1 MIKFPLLTPYDIS
14 ENRFPL
20 YQHLKSLL
28 FVKKLLPSTVQTS
41 RSSQSEQIWFGAAP
55 GLLGVSVA
63 QLVEQVICWFEGHWL
78 DP

>member
-28 FVKKLLPSTVQTS
+28 FVKKLLPSTVQTCLG
-41 RSSQSEQIWFGAAP
+41 GAANQNKS
-55 GLLGVSVA
+55 GLG
-63 QLVEQVICWFEGHWL
+63 QPQGY
-78 DP
+78 

>member
-20 YQHLKSLL
+20 YQHLKNLL

-41 RSSQSEQIWFGAAP
+41 CLGGAANQNKS
-55 GLLGVSVA
+55 GLG
-63 QLVEQVICWFEGHWL
+63 QPQGY
-78 DP
+78 

>member
-28 FVKKLLPSTVQTS
+28 FVKKLLPSTVLVWGS
-41 RSSQSEQIWFGAAP
+41 PRVIRGFCGSAGRA
-55 GLLGVSVA
+55 GHLLV
-63 QLVEQVICWFEGHWL
+63 
-78 DP
+78 